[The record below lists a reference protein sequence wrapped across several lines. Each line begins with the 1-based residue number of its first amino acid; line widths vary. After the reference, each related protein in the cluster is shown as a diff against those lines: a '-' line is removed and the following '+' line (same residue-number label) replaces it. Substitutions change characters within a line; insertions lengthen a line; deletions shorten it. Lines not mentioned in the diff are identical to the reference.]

1 MILLQNILH
10 FVNSILVFSPFF
22 TLGLYLVCV
31 ICVACVFPSAD
42 WASRTY
48 FSDNGSTAIEIAL
61 KMAFRKYSH
70 DHGIL
75 LEPVKDNSAERC
87 PELVV
92 RLMNSSSPLI

>member
-1 MILLQNILH
+1 MV
-10 FVNSILVFSPFF
+10 FVIYMGYIVPF
-22 TLGLYLVCV
+22 
-31 ICVACVFPSAD
+31 AD

-70 DHGIL
+70 DNGIL
-75 LEPVKDNSAERC
+75 LEPLEDNSAEKC

-92 RLMNSSSPLI
+92 RLINSSSPLIYHLLLFYLTR